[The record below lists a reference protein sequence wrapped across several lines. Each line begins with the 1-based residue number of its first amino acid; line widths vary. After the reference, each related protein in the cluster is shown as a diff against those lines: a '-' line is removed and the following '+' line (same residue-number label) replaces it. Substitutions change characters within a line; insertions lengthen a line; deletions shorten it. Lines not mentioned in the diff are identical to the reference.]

1 MGWDHGSLVG
11 VDQVDGTLTG
21 KDCVNGGLVG
31 MDQVDGTLARLRV
44 DGHFVGW
51 AGLTW
56 LGTCHQTCS

>member
-31 MDQVDGTLARLRV
+31 MDQVYR
-44 DGHFVGW
+44 W
-51 AGLTW
+51 Y
-56 LGTCHQTCS
+56 LGKIES